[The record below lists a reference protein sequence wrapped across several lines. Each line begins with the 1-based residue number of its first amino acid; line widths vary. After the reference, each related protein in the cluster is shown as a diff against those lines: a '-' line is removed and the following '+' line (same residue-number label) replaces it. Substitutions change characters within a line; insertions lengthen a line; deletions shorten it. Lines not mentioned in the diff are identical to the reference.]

1 MKVLWLMV
9 VQIAKKF
16 FCPCLG
22 SKKFVSLPHLT
33 TVKSNFEILP
43 TTLNYKKKQF
53 FPASAF
59 FGVCLNLFCKGRKN
73 KTKRLKTHR
82 SILVHNNCDL
92 CKTEYCPMFHSSV
105 RPTRAFIIRLILLCQ
120 DIQIWFNRWKSH
132 SQCCCQ
138 FSLSPGA

>member
-1 MKVLWLMV
+1 MRKSSFVLV
-9 VQIAKKF
+9 
-16 FCPCLG
+16 LG
-22 SKKFVSLPHLT
+22 RRNLLVFLILQQSRVTLKYCQLRST
-33 TVKSNFEILP
+33 T
-43 TTLNYKKKQF
+43 KKKQF

>member
-1 MKVLWLMV
+1 MRKSSFVLV
-9 VQIAKKF
+9 
-16 FCPCLG
+16 LG
-22 SKKFVSLPHLT
+22 RRNLLVFLILQQSRVTLKYCQLRST
-33 TVKSNFEILP
+33 T
-43 TTLNYKKKQF
+43 KKKQF

-138 FSLSPGA
+138 FSISPGA

>member
-1 MKVLWLMV
+1 MRKSSFVLVLGRRNLLV
-9 VQIAKKF
+9 FLILQQSRGTLKYGQTKGAQLKKRA
-16 FCPCLG
+16 
-22 SKKFVSLPHLT
+22 
-33 TVKSNFEILP
+33 
-43 TTLNYKKKQF
+43 

>member
-1 MKVLWLMV
+1 MRKSSFVLV
-9 VQIAKKF
+9 
-16 FCPCLG
+16 LG
-22 SKKFVSLPHLT
+22 RRNLLVFLILQQSRVTLKYCQLRST
-33 TVKSNFEILP
+33 T
-43 TTLNYKKKQF
+43 KKKQF

-105 RPTRAFIIRLILLCQ
+105 RPTRAFIIRLILLKKLIIVILLTSSVRIFKFGLI
-120 DIQIWFNRWKSH
+120 DGRVIH
-132 SQCCCQ
+132 SVVA
-138 FSLSPGA
+138 SSA